1 MDFMQLEGRIW
12 RQGNPLENVR
22 IVYTLIKNS
31 IDSHIYSKLNEKIKK
46 VKNMLEAGVYDFKET
61 QFDKDIEGVSLA
73 LNSNI
78 DEKVK
83 IMWSKE
89 TKKIEKKSKEYDD
102 VNTRL
107 NKIKSIYSEANNS
120 LNDLLICYNA
130 VAKGLQDYYVG
141 SYIRSEYSTVRSK
154 ITAEYT
160 SKRAELAEKLNNK
173 FKADIL
179 EWEKLKEENEKL
191 NKENKVKKIPKV
203 DFNIDKPV
211 KKDNPLYTPDYT
223 NLELQEDKDLAD
235 AKMEVIKN
243 NEQKVA
249 DKKFTE
255 DEITYYVPLTAA
267 SSYSEISSSLNSLL
281 NDLTVIRIK
290 ILDSDE
296 YRVIN
301 AQISVSGRYFVL
313 ESKSLMIDYAF
324 TNIIRDSSNSGI
336 DNRMSSV
343 IKKYKLEGV
352 AGMELFKDFAK
363 LFINGGIF
371 EIIFSDYQTLVS
383 GVGETIATID
393 NVISGIS
400 FKINTNNALLSAKNE
415 FYSKYRAIFI
425 EEEDK
430 IKKERESLTNMKQ
443 YILVDV
449 NKFCE
454 TNKFIYLRGKY
465 TEEQKKDMFKIKK

>member
-1 MDFMQLEGRIW
+1 
-12 RQGNPLENVR
+12 
-22 IVYTLIKNS
+22 
-31 IDSHIYSKLNEKIKK
+31 
-46 VKNMLEAGVYDFKET
+46 
-61 QFDKDIEGVSLA
+61 
-73 LNSNI
+73 
-78 DEKVK
+78 
-83 IMWSKE
+83 
-89 TKKIEKKSKEYDD
+89 
-102 VNTRL
+102 
-107 NKIKSIYSEANNS
+107 
-120 LNDLLICYNA
+120 
-130 VAKGLQDYYVG
+130 
-141 SYIRSEYSTVRSK
+141 
-154 ITAEYT
+154 
-160 SKRAELAEKLNNK
+160 
-173 FKADIL
+173 
-179 EWEKLKEENEKL
+179 
-191 NKENKVKKIPKV
+191 
-203 DFNIDKPV
+203 
-211 KKDNPLYTPDYT
+211 
-223 NLELQEDKDLAD
+223 
-235 AKMEVIKN
+235 
-243 NEQKVA
+243 
-249 DKKFTE
+249 
-255 DEITYYVPLTAA
+255 
-267 SSYSEISSSLNSLL
+267 LL

-301 AQISVSGRYFVL
+301 AQIAVSGRYFVL

-324 TNIIRDSSNSGI
+324 TNVIRDSSNSGI

-400 FKINTNNALLSAKNE
+400 LKINTNNALLSAKNE